1 MQFYKSINQKKT
13 SKAKKLII
21 VLITV
26 IALFLIFLGIIG
38 AIANSDSAENQNV
51 SAAVAENVELK
62 QKISELEQ
70 QLEDMQAQIESLN
83 GELSVRP
90 TIEPTPY
97 APTGE
102 MPVPTATIVPR

>member
-1 MQFYKSINQKKT
+1 M
-13 SKAKKLII
+13 
-21 VLITV
+21 
-26 IALFLIFLGIIG
+26 GIIG

-83 GELSVRP
+83 GELSARP
-90 TIEPTPY
+90 TIEPPPY